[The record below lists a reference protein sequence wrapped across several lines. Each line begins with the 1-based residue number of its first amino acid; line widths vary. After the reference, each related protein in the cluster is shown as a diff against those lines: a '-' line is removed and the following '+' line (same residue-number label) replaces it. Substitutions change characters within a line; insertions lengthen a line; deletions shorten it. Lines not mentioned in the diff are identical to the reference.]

1 MKQEEPKPEEKYP
14 MRINRYLAQ
23 KGIATRRDA
32 DTLIEKGLVL
42 INGNKAVLG
51 DKVMPHDAIEVRT
64 SGKPKVYRYVAYNK
78 PKGVVTSAPQ
88 KGETDIKETIS
99 AFKDLKDL
107 FPVGRL
113 DMDSKG
119 LILLTNDGRVVD
131 RLLNPKYE
139 HEKEYLVGVNKPI
152 KTDLLRRIRKGIYI
166 GDYKTKPAQ
175 AILAGEKTLKIILN
189 EGKNHQ
195 IRRMVT
201 ACGYEVK
208 GLIRTR
214 IMNLRLA
221 GLKAGEIKELG
232 PLEKKKFLSAIGL

>member
-1 MKQEEPKPEEKYP
+1 MQEGV
-14 MRINRYLAQ
+14 RINKYLADH
-23 KGIATRRDA
+23 KICTRKKA
-32 DTLIEKGLVL
+32 DDFVARGLVK
-42 INGNKAVLG
+42 INWKIAKLG
-51 DKVMPHDAIEVRT
+51 QKVNENDRVEIAKERLEKDYKYFIF
-64 SGKPKVYRYVAYNK
+64 NK
-78 PKGVVTSAPQ
+78 PIGIITHSAQ
-88 KGETDIKETIS
+88 EGQQSINDILPKEHQ
-99 AFKDLKDL
+99 DL

-113 DMDSKG
+113 DMESKG
-119 LILLTNDGRVVD
+119 LILLTNDGRVTD